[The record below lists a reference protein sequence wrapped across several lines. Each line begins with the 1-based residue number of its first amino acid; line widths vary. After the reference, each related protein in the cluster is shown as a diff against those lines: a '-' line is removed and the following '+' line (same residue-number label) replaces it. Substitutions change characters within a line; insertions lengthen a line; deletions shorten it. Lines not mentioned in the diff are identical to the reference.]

1 MKQEIYGHLTL
12 DSMATHVPHN
22 FKVPVGTKTLRLE
35 FAHTPE
41 HPGVGNIPH
50 QLSISVYGPNGAR
63 GTRHNNDDQ
72 QPIIST
78 NWASPGYLSGPIEPG
93 EWTVELLS
101 LIHI

>member
-12 DSMATHVPHN
+12 DVWPPMFRTI
-22 FKVPVGTKTLRLE
+22 LRCPMEPKHWLE
-35 FAHTPE
+35 FTHTPE

-72 QPIIST
+72 QQIIST
-78 NWASPGYLSGPIEPG
+78 NWASPGYQ
-93 EWTVELLS
+93 VD
-101 LIHI
+101 H